1 MNEQAVNRFESIL
14 ENPLTLKI
22 FIYIKSKNT
31 ESVGIR
37 EVMRATNMN
46 SSSTVSRHLDKLD
59 EGGLIQKLP
68 SNRYILTSEG
78 SSLKNIQV
86 PVKLSANIV
95 KRSFVTII
103 SYQISFLIMM
113 IITVFIVIWFDRL
126 YAGIIGLVGLAISLL
141 IGFKHWRVIKKQMSV
156 YHKFWD
162 D

>member
-1 MNEQAVNRFESIL
+1 MNEQAVTSFESIL

-22 FIYIKSKNT
+22 FIFVKSKNK
-31 ESVGIR
+31 ESVGVR
-37 EVMRATNMN
+37 EVMRAINMR
-46 SSSTVSRHLDKLD
+46 SSSTVSRHLEKLD

-78 SSLKNIQV
+78 SSLKNNQV
-86 PVKLSANIV
+86 PITLQANIV

-103 SYQISFLIMM
+103 SYQISFLIM
-113 IITVFIVIWFDRL
+113 ILLTVFIVIWFDRL

-162 D
+162 E

>member
-1 MNEQAVNRFESIL
+1 MNEQAVNGFDSIL

-37 EVMRATNMN
+37 EVMRATKMR
-46 SSSTVSRHLDKLD
+46 SSSTVSRHLEKLD
-59 EGGLIQKLP
+59 EFGLVQKLP

-86 PVKLSANIV
+86 PVKLSANLV

-103 SYQISFLIMM
+103 SYQISFLIVMLL
-113 IITVFIVIWFDRL
+113 VAFIVIWFDQL
-126 YAGIIGLVGLAISLL
+126 YAGIIALVGLAIGLL
-141 IGFKHWRVIKKQMSV
+141 IGLKHWRDIRKQMSD
-156 YHKFWD
+156 YHIFWD